1 MWQKIKSQDNLNKP
15 EIKKQPSFKD
25 CITEDQLKQ
34 LKGGKK

>member
-1 MWQKIKSQDNLNKP
+1 MIKSQEVNKL

-25 CITEDQLKQ
+25 YITEDQLKQ